1 MLYPL
6 RVVELEVIE
15 TGVLTGLAEYRNGG
29 LFVDSGVLTPKDP
42 RVLGEEHDVSSPAIV
57 EWRALTVAL
66 LDEIAP
72 LVRTELGFGPNDT
85 DALPLCAV
93 LEGGTWAA
101 GRELAKRARS
111 DGGPPI
117 RVRSDG
123 TVF

>member
-1 MLYPL
+1 MAMVSDWLPPA
-6 RVVELEVIE
+6 VV
-15 TGVLTGLAEYRNGG
+15 GVT
-29 LFVDSGVLTPKDP
+29 F
-42 RVLGEEHDVSSPAIV
+42 
-57 EWRALTVAL
+57 LTVAL

-72 LVRTELGFGPNDT
+72 LVRSELGFAKDDEG
-85 DALPLCAV
+85 ALPLCAV

-101 GRELAKRARS
+101 GRELALRARP